1 MGINAGK
8 AKAGKGRAGR
18 LRKLGAAVAA
28 VALLSATSAG
38 VAVPAVADAVGRVA
52 RSIDVLGLLSERSPG
67 VREAGAHS
75 NKARRTL
82 VEGSKKG
89 PREGMVPDSTA
100 QNGVAYPRVFDLS
113 ADQAPIPAALGLP
126 EDAPPSQIFGTPT
139 GIGALAPVADLVST
153 PGLTSPT
160 SGNNIIP
167 AGGGGGGGS
176 LLPVTPSNPNPPTP
190 PSPPPP
196 PVPPA
201 VPEPSEWAMM
211 LAAFFLI
218 GGLIRARNGR
228 KAAE

>member
-8 AKAGKGRAGR
+8 AGAGKGRAGR
-18 LRKLGAAVAA
+18 VRKLGAVVAA
-28 VALLSATSAG
+28 VAMLSATSAG

-126 EDAPPSQIFGTPT
+126 EDSPPSQIFGTPT
-139 GIGALAPVADLVST
+139 GIGALTPAADVVPTS
-153 PGLTSPT
+153 GLTVPT

-167 AGGGGGGGS
+167 GGGGGGGGGS
-176 LLPVTPSNPNPPTP
+176 VLPVTPNNPNPPTP
-190 PSPPPP
+190 PPPP

-201 VPEPSEWAMM
+201 VPEPSGWAMM